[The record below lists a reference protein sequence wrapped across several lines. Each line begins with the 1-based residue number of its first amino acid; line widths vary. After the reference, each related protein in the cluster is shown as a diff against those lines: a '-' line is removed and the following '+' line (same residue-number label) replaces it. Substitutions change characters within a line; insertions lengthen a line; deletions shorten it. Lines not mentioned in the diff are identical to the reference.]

1 MLTPG
6 KDVREFINNNRHTTI
21 ENAAEIREL
30 HNEELTNI
38 RRLTSPAPVIAIYS
52 FPDLTGQRKSN
63 STFALFSSAVTMDPA
78 SLLIRAVKHAG
89 EGQFFRIVERAGL
102 DHLTKERQLIR
113 STRSSLDDKTEVL
126 PLLFAGILL
135 EGGVIGYDANLRSGG
150 IGARYLGIGSQKQYR
165 EDTVTISLRAIS
177 VSSGEVLIEIL
188 VTKTILSVGV
198 SQDVFRFIE
207 LGTELVEVENGVTK
221 NESVTIALQKALE
234 AGVLE
239 FIYEGEKKGYWETE
253 SKGEIEK

>member
-21 ENAAEIREL
+21 ESAAQIRDL
-30 HNEELTNI
+30 HNKELIDIKRVST
-38 RRLTSPAPVIAIYS
+38 PAPVIAIYK

-63 STFALFSSAVTMDPA
+63 STFALFSTAVTMDPA
-78 SLLIRAVKHAG
+78 SLLIRAFKHAG
-89 EGQFFRIVERAGL
+89 NGEFFRVVERAGL

-113 STRSSLDDKTEVL
+113 STRQSLNEKEQVL
-126 PLLFAGILL
+126 PLLFAGLL
-135 EGGVIGYDANLRSGG
+135 VEGGVIGYDTNLRSGG
-150 IGARYLGIGSQKQYR
+150 IGARYLGVGAQKQYR
-165 EDTVTISLRAIS
+165 EDTVTISLRAVS

-188 VTKTILSVGV
+188 TTKTILSVGV
-198 SQDVFRFIE
+198 NQDIFRFIE

-234 AGVLE
+234 TGVLE
-239 FIYEGEKKGYWETE
+239 FIKAGESKGYWKTE
-253 SKGEIEK
+253 SDGE

>member
-21 ENAAEIREL
+21 ESAAEIREL

-38 RRLTSPAPVIAIYS
+38 KRTSNPAPVIAIYK

-89 EGQFFRIVERAGL
+89 EGKFFRIVERAGL

-113 STRSSLDDKTEVL
+113 SAREQMPKDSDSTGVP
-126 PLLFAGILL
+126 PLLFAGVLL
-135 EGGVIGYDANLRSGG
+135 EGAVIAYDTNLTTGG
-150 IGARYLGIGSQKQYR
+150 MGARYLGIGKSAQYRKDNITVSLRMVSVATGEILIEVLSQK
-165 EDTVTISLRAIS
+165 TVFSYGQS
-177 VSSGEVLIEIL
+177 E
-188 VTKTILSVGV
+188 
-198 SQDVFRFIE
+198 DVFKFIE
-207 LGTELVEVENGVTK
+207 LGTELVEIELGNSR
-221 NESVTIALQKALE
+221 NESTTISLMKD
-234 AGVLE
+234 
-239 FIYEGEKKGYWETE
+239 I
-253 SKGEIEK
+253 